1 MTTGNGIWT
10 LRAGFLTLAVLGAC
24 SSDSNPGGPD
34 GGNSTV
40 PSQLWLAPDQDELHL
55 KLTGTMPAPY

>member
-1 MTTGNGIWT
+1 MTITTGIRT
-10 LRAGFLTLAVLGAC
+10 LSAGLLTLAVLGGC
-24 SSDSNPGGPD
+24 SSDSNPGGTD

-55 KLTGTMPAPY
+55 KLAGTMPSPY

>member
-1 MTTGNGIWT
+1 MIIATGIWR
-10 LRAGFLTLAVLGAC
+10 LRAGFLALAVLGAC
-24 SSDSNPGGPD
+24 STDSNPGEPD

-55 KLTGTMPAPY
+55 KLAGTMPPPY

>member
-1 MTTGNGIWT
+1 
-10 LRAGFLTLAVLGAC
+10 LSAGLLAVAVVGC

-55 KLTGTMPAPY
+55 KLAGTMPPPY

>member
-1 MTTGNGIWT
+1 MNTGIWT
-10 LRAGFLTLAVLGAC
+10 LSAGLLAVAVVGC

-55 KLTGTMPAPY
+55 KLAGTMPPPY